1 MREVDVLVVGAG
13 PAGSTAAEHA
23 ARRGAEVLLIDR
35 REEIGVPVRCGEFL
49 PQEEELRS
57 IFPRASTSG
66 LFDLPDRLIRRR
78 IESIRIFSPRMRR
91 WDLPFMGITTDRDG
105 FDQYLA
111 GKAEGAGA
119 ELLTGCAFL
128 SREGREVS
136 TSFGKVRAS
145 VVIGADGPV
154 SRVARSVGMPRIRD
168 LFPAVTSQ
176 VEGDFEPVCEMYFGN
191 IAPGGYAWIIP
202 KDGKANVGVG
212 LSPRFAMGSV
222 RDHFREFAEWKDLRP
237 GRVVGKMV
245 PMGGPVKRSVKE
257 NVILVGDSAGHV
269 MAVNGGG
276 IPIAM
281 ICGRLAGEVAG
292 DHVREGRPLMGY
304 ESLWKGQVE
313 GPLRTAMRSKAWSNL
328 CWGGQFRLELAMRFL
343 GRRRME
349 KLIRCRPMFP

>member
-1 MREVDVLVVGAG
+1 MREVDVLVVGVG

-35 REEIGVPVRCGEFL
+35 RTEIGVPVKCGEFL
-49 PQEEELRS
+49 PHEEEIRD
-57 IFPRASTSG
+57 IFPRANTSG

-78 IESIRIFSPRMRR
+78 LETIRIFSPRMRC
-91 WDLPFMGITTDRDG
+91 WNLPFRGITTDRDK

-111 GKAEGAGA
+111 GKAEEAGA
-119 ELLTGCAFL
+119 ELWTDCAFL

-136 TSFGKVRAS
+136 TSLGRVRAK

-154 SRVARSVGMPRIRD
+154 SQVARSAGMPRMKD

-176 VEGDFEPVCEMYFGN
+176 VEGDFDPVCEMYFGN

-202 KDGKANVGVG
+202 KDGRANIGVG
-212 LSPRFAMGSV
+212 LSPRFALGNV
-222 RDHFREFAEWKDLRP
+222 RDHFQRFTEWMDLRP
-237 GRVVGKMV
+237 GKVVGKMV
-245 PMGGPVKRSVKE
+245 PMGGPVRRSVSE
-257 NVILVGDSAGHV
+257 NVMLVGDSAGHV

-292 DHVREGRPLMGY
+292 DHLNESRPLEDY
-304 ESLWKGQVE
+304 DRLWKGQVE

-328 CWGGQFRLELAMRFL
+328 CWGSQFRLEAAMRFL